1 VIDDIG
7 DLRLFQRIVSAGSLS
22 EAARR
27 TRSSL
32 PAVSRR
38 LAALEDRLGV
48 RLIERGSRRF
58 TLTDEGT
65 FLLER
70 AEAILRALDDTETEL
85 MARAGHPRG
94 YLRVGAPLEI
104 GRNRIAPLIAEFSAQ
119 YPEIS
124 IELVLS
130 DAPVD
135 ILEEEIDI
143 GLYLDEPSDGSLIA
157 RTLIRSL
164 RVIVASSRYL
174 AAYPPIERPED
185 LLNHDCARLARG
197 RRIFDGWKFEEN
209 GHVREIRVSGRLL
222 SNNAEVIHQWAVD
235 GHAVACKALWD
246 VEDDIRSGRLVR
258 LLQAYECDRINLYA
272 VYASRAHL
280 PPRMRLF
287 LDFIAERMKSSEPYV
302 P

>member
-1 VIDDIG
+1 MDDIG
-7 DLRLFQRIVSAGSLS
+7 DLRLFQRIVAAGSLS

-27 TRSSL
+27 MRSSL

-38 LAALEDRLGV
+38 LSALEDRLGV
-48 RLIERGSRRF
+48 RLIERGPRRF
-58 TLTDEGT
+58 TLTEEGS

-70 AEAILRALDDTETEL
+70 ADAILRALDATETEL

-94 YLRVGAPLEI
+94 FMRIGAPLEI

-164 RVIVASSRYL
+164 RVIVASPDYL
-174 AAYPPIERPED
+174 AAHSSIEQPED
-185 LLNHDCARLARG
+185 LLGHDCARLARG
-197 RRIFDGWKFEEN
+197 RRVFDRWKFQES
-209 GHVREIRVSGRLL
+209 GRVREIRVSGRLL
-222 SNNAEVIHQWAVD
+222 SNNAEVIHQWAVE
-235 GHAVACKALWD
+235 GRAVACKALWD

-258 LLQAYECDRINLYA
+258 LLEPYECDRINLYA

-287 LDFIAERMKSSEPYV
+287 LDFIAERVKS
-302 P
+302 